1 MKYDVKQC
9 RIVEKKEI
17 AKEIFSV
24 IVEESFFAQQAV
36 PGQFAQIYVPGKT
49 LRRPISICD
58 VDKERGTLRF
68 VFAIRGEGTAILAR
82 QESGDTLDILAPLGQ
97 GFRLGDT
104 GRKVLFIG
112 GGIGVPPL
120 LYAARPF
127 GENAT
132 VVLGFRDAATAILE
146 EDFRRAGCRVIVF
159 TEDGSA
165 GRAGRVTGCF
175 DELEG
180 DAVFACGP
188 HPMLQA
194 VHRFAQQRG
203 IPAQV
208 SLEERMACGI
218 GACLGCACRVY
229 KEDGEQETYAHVC
242 KNGPVFDSRN
252 IVWQG

>member
-127 GENAT
+127 G
-132 VVLGFRDAATAILE
+132 
-146 EDFRRAGCRVIVF
+146 
-159 TEDGSA
+159 
-165 GRAGRVTGCF
+165 
-175 DELEG
+175 
-180 DAVFACGP
+180 
-188 HPMLQA
+188 
-194 VHRFAQQRG
+194 
-203 IPAQV
+203 
-208 SLEERMACGI
+208 
-218 GACLGCACRVY
+218 
-229 KEDGEQETYAHVC
+229 
-242 KNGPVFDSRN
+242 
-252 IVWQG
+252 